1 MLFTGCQEMLTDSSS
16 PESPQIMGTKLG
28 TDGVRFSEGEAK
40 AASAAVAERQR
51 DFRKEVEADRQEMI
65 TIHLQFQ
72 DNTVEHLVLFYFP
85 RAAFIWSLFRLF
97 PQLSASLGAFLPPL
111 L

>member
-1 MLFTGCQEMLTDSSS
+1 
-16 PESPQIMGTKLG
+16 MGTKLG

-51 DFRKEVEADRQEMI
+51 DFRKEVEADRQDTI

-85 RAAFIWSLFRLF
+85 RAAFIWSLPFDYSLSF
-97 PQLSASLGAFLPPL
+97 QLR
-111 L
+111 